1 MICIV
6 EEEKDIVKYEVEIN
20 REELEKIQ
28 KEIIDKCSRIIH
40 YQYQAEGIMSADY
53 LKKNNIRIIK
63 KH

>member
-28 KEIIDKCSRIIH
+28 KEMIDKCSRKFTI
-40 YQYQAEGIMSADY
+40 S
-53 LKKNNIRIIK
+53 IK
-63 KH
+63 QKA

>member
-28 KEIIDKCSRIIH
+28 KEMIDKCSRIIH

-53 LKKNNIRIIK
+53 
-63 KH
+63 

>member
-40 YQYQAEGIMSADY
+40 YQYQAEGDNESR
-53 LKKNNIRIIK
+53 LF
-63 KH
+63 